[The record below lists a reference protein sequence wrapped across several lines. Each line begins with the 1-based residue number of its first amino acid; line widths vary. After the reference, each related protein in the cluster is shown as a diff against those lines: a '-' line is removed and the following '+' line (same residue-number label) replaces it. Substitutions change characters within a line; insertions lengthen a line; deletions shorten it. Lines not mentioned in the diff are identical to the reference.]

1 MKTKTCAWI
10 LLIQVLTL
18 LGLTAFLFPGKEQ
31 ERRIGTDISD
41 WQCRYAEYEDGWY
54 IDSDFVSGKTV
65 DFIYGPYV
73 ELPRGSYTVKIS
85 YRCDSDQSFLP
96 YASKGKSA
104 FLKAETAKLSKNKN
118 QVSYDFVAT
127 EDIDNFEV
135 VVKYNGSGALEVWD
149 IEIIKNTENLRRL
162 LVVLLAVFFGAD
174 CWIFWLK
181 QDAAARNSAG
191 KILLMGLF
199 VSLPLFVSGINIG
212 HDLRFHLMRIEG
224 IAEEL
229 KNGVFPVR
237 MSSLWMDGYGYP
249 VSIYYGD
256 FLLYVPAFLRI
267 AGFSVEVC
275 YKLYLLLINL
285 GTAAIAWFC
294 FKNIFQDEK
303 IAFAVAF
310 VYVTASYRL
319 VDVYIRAAVG
329 EYSAMM
335 FLPLA
340 ALAFYRICTEKNAR
354 KERIW
359 QNALLFSVG
368 MSGVICTHILTA
380 EMVILLLVPLCM
392 VLWKRVKEKSAA
404 KTLVLAAL
412 ETLGLSLYFL
422 TPFLDYYKNVDVKIN
437 ETVAGETVKKIQSG
451 GTYIAQYF
459 AFFQNPFGI
468 NSTEVDERML
478 LTPGVVL
485 MAALVVGALL
495 WFYKK
500 GNREI
505 YFLTGLSAAVLF
517 LASDLFPWDHL
528 AYHSAL
534 GNLMAQVQFPWRYI
548 GIAAVILALL
558 AGSILKQVKD
568 KRLPGICIAVCA
580 VMTLF
585 FLSSY
590 VESAYIGKFRETAEL
605 DDYKVVNGEYLRQ
618 ETDSSRLSH
627 LRSWLLWENLEQAQ
641 IEERSGCY
649 LKLSCIGGVSEGYVE
664 LPLFSYKG
672 YQAVDE
678 NGREMELSDGEN
690 GVLRLTVPAGYEG
703 TVEVD
708 FVSPWYWRLSELIS
722 LLTAAGLAVGMFWK
736 RRAGFNPASS
746 GHC

>member
-1 MKTKTCAWI
+1 
-10 LLIQVLTL
+10 
-18 LGLTAFLFPGKEQ
+18 
-31 ERRIGTDISD
+31 
-41 WQCRYAEYEDGWY
+41 
-54 IDSDFVSGKTV
+54 
-65 DFIYGPYV
+65 
-73 ELPRGSYTVKIS
+73 
-85 YRCDSDQSFLP
+85 
-96 YASKGKSA
+96 
-104 FLKAETAKLSKNKN
+104 
-118 QVSYDFVAT
+118 
-127 EDIDNFEV
+127 
-135 VVKYNGSGALEVWD
+135 
-149 IEIIKNTENLRRL
+149 
-162 LVVLLAVFFGAD
+162 
-174 CWIFWLK
+174 
-181 QDAAARNSAG
+181 
-191 KILLMGLF
+191 
-199 VSLPLFVSGINIG
+199 
-212 HDLRFHLMRIEG
+212 
-224 IAEEL
+224 
-229 KNGVFPVR
+229 
-237 MSSLWMDGYGYP
+237 
-249 VSIYYGD
+249 
-256 FLLYVPAFLRI
+256 
-267 AGFSVEVC
+267 
-275 YKLYLLLINL
+275 
-285 GTAAIAWFC
+285 
-294 FKNIFQDEK
+294 
-303 IAFAVAF
+303 
-310 VYVTASYRL
+310 
-319 VDVYIRAAVG
+319 
-329 EYSAMM
+329 
-335 FLPLA
+335 
-340 ALAFYRICTEKNAR
+340 
-354 KERIW
+354 
-359 QNALLFSVG
+359 
-368 MSGVICTHILTA
+368 
-380 EMVILLLVPLCM
+380 MV
-392 VLWKRVKEKSAA
+392 
-404 KTLVLAAL
+404 
-412 ETLGLSLYFL
+412 
-422 TPFLDYYKNVDVKIN
+422 
-437 ETVAGETVKKIQSG
+437 
-451 GTYIAQYF
+451 
-459 AFFQNPFGI
+459 
-468 NSTEVDERML
+468 
-478 LTPGVVL
+478 

-649 LKLSCIGGVSEGYVE
+649 LKLSCIGGVAEGYVE